1 MDRVRVYEVDHPDV
15 QALKRRRLALA
26 TREPAS
32 VPTFVPVDFEETLLS
47 MEIRHSEFDESRPA
61 VLSWLNTIPYL
72 TEEATVASLQEIRAV
87 LAPGSRVVLNYGCD
101 VPLTAEQGA
110 FLARLLAV
118 VSSAGEPPRS
128 RWKPDDFVE
137 MITDIGFDI
146 VEHATEEDLTA
157 RYFSSRS
164 DGLKPGVPGRI
175 LTAQRR

>member
-1 MDRVRVYEVDHPDV
+1 M
-15 QALKRRRLALA
+15 
-26 TREPAS
+26 
-32 VPTFVPVDFEETLLS
+32 
-47 MEIRHSEFDESRPA
+47 
-61 VLSWLNTIPYL
+61 
-72 TEEATVASLQEIRAV
+72 ASLKEIRAV

-110 FLARLLAV
+110 FLARLMAV

-146 VEHATEEDLTA
+146 VEHATEEDLTT